1 MILDSDAHKKDLS
14 SRVIRFRPPRIALAL
29 LCFAALLHWSVPL
42 SRIPVFADTTIA
54 AGLSVAGFALMIRA
68 WWLFRQAGTAVCPTE
83 KSSRMVTG
91 GPYAWT
97 RNPMYLGMIAMLL
110 GVSVFLGTLPFFCA
124 TAAYG
129 LVINSVFCPY
139 EEQKLEC
146 EFGEHYLRYKR
157 QVRRWL

>member
-1 MILDSDAHKKDLS
+1 MLDIDTHENSPR
-14 SRVIRFRPPRIALAL
+14 SRVIRLRPPRIALAL
-29 LCFAALLHWSVPL
+29 LCFAALLHWSVPS
-42 SRIPVFADTTIA
+42 SRIPLFSNTAIA

-110 GVSVFLGTLPFFCA
+110 GVSFFLGTLPFFCA